1 MSAMRLRRFG
11 TFAGGIVLPDSKD
24 ATLGAPIVP
33 IGPLTR
39 LRVPL
44 APTEAE
50 PARPLV
56 EPGQA
61 VSHGQRI
68 AQASD
73 ARQVDVFAPLAGRVA
88 GIGECLLP
96 GPEGTWRSS
105 PAIELV
111 ELDSV
116 GRIEELSC
124 HYTWQSADEY
134 SIRLRIAEGGVCT
147 CRPPVSALGG
157 WIERALAA
165 SVETLIADITE
176 NTPFVT
182 ADHRLLAERGSEV
195 IRGLAILARAVGARN
210 VMLAVD
216 HRRTGAYRAAVGPAR
231 LYGIE
236 PIALPH
242 KYPIGAEAMIVKVL
256 TRREI
261 PPGGTAMDVG
271 VAVTDAATCWLT
283 YRWVAC
289 GEPPTARV
297 VTLSGP
303 ALHRPGNYLVP
314 FGAEIEEL
322 LALAGLDAQAW
333 GVCGPAMSGQLATAG
348 AVTGPGGNAVLGLH
362 PQQAGPPTQ
371 CIRCGWCSEN
381 CPARLNVA
389 ALNDDFELN
398 RPTQAARRG
407 VLACVG
413 CGICSYLCPARLPLS
428 RRVALLKRAI
438 RQGQSRSRDA
448 RDAAQKH

>member
-1 MSAMRLRRFG
+1 MRLRRFG
-11 TFAGGIVLPDSKD
+11 TFAGGIVLPDGKD
-24 ATLGAPIVP
+24 ATLALPIVP
-33 IGPLTR
+33 IGPLSR

-44 APTEAE
+44 APTEAG

-61 VSHGQRI
+61 VTHGQRI
-68 AQASD
+68 AQATD

-88 GIGECLLP
+88 GISECLLA
-96 GPEGTWRSS
+96 GPHGTWRTS

-111 ELDSV
+111 ELDPA
-116 GRIEELSC
+116 GPIQELSC

-134 SIRLRIAEGGVCT
+134 SIRLRIAECGLCT
-147 CRPPVSALGG
+147 CRAPVTALSE
-157 WIERALAA
+157 WIGQARRAG
-165 SVETLIADITE
+165 VETLIANITE

-195 IRGLAILARAVGARN
+195 IRGLAILARAIGARN

-242 KYPIGAEAMIVKVL
+242 KYPIGADAMIVKVL

-261 PPGGTAMDVG
+261 PPGGTAFDVG
-271 VAVTDAATCWLT
+271 VAVTDAATCWMT

-289 GEPPTARV
+289 AELPTARV
-297 VTLSGP
+297 VTLAGP
-303 ALHRPGNYLVP
+303 ALHRPGNFLVP
-314 FGAEIEEL
+314 FGAEVEEL
-322 LALAGLDAQAW
+322 LALAHLEQEAW
-333 GVCGPAMSGQLATAG
+333 GICGSPMTGQLAAAG
-348 AVTGPGGNAVLGLH
+348 AVIGPASNAVLGLH
-362 PQQAGPPTQ
+362 AQPAEPPTQ

-398 RPTQAARRG
+398 RVEEAARRG
-407 VLACVG
+407 ALA
-413 CGICSYLCPARLPLS
+413 
-428 RRVALLKRAI
+428 
-438 RQGQSRSRDA
+438 
-448 RDAAQKH
+448 